1 MERDVS
7 VIYEAIHLLSQGKSL
22 TRDQAEAVMDLI
34 MEGQVTGAQFGAI
47 MMGLHLKGETIDEI
61 AGFASVMRRKALRVN
76 VKGDVVDTCGTGGD
90 KADTFNISTTAAFVI
105 AAAGPKVAKH
115 GNRAMS
121 SRCGSADVLEA
132 LGARID
138 LGPTAVEKVIEDTGI
153 GFMFAPLFHPAM
165 KYAAGPRREMRV
177 RTIFNIL
184 GPLTNPAGA
193 RRQVLGVADSALASK
208 MIEALREL
216 GSVHALVVHG
226 EDGLDEITLSGPS
239 MVYELKDG
247 KISRYEICPEQ
258 FGFRSSSTQSLR
270 GGDKET
276 NADITRKVLTGTTGP
291 ARDVVLINAA
301 AGLVAAD
308 VAENLK
314 EGLEIAAR
322 VIDEGAAM
330 EKLDAFIGATH
341 RFAEEN

>member
-1 MERDVS
+1 
-7 VIYEAIHLLSQGKSL
+7 
-22 TRDQAEAVMDLI
+22 
-34 MEGQVTGAQFGAI
+34 
-47 MMGLHLKGETIDEI
+47 
-61 AGFASVMRRKALRVN
+61 
-76 VKGDVVDTCGTGGD
+76 
-90 KADTFNISTTAAFVI
+90 
-105 AAAGPKVAKH
+105 
-115 GNRAMS
+115 
-121 SRCGSADVLEA
+121 
-132 LGARID
+132 
-138 LGPTAVEKVIEDTGI
+138 
-153 GFMFAPLFHPAM
+153 
-165 KYAAGPRREMRV
+165 MRV

-208 MIEALREL
+208 MIESLREL

-270 GGDKET
+270 GGDRET

>member
-105 AAAGPKVAKH
+105 AAAGAKVAKH

-138 LGPTAVEKVIEDTGI
+138 LGPTAVERVIEDTGM

-270 GGDKET
+270 GGDRET
-276 NADITRKVLTGTTGP
+276 NADITRKVLTGTSGP